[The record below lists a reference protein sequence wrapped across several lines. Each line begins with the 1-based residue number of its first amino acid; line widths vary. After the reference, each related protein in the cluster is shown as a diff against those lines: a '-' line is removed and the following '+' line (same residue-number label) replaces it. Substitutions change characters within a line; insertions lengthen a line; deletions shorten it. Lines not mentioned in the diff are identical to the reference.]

1 LTRCDGR
8 LPAFRGLNSFS
19 ANLAAE
25 AALLT
30 LFCLP
35 FHVLLQNRRGNMV
48 PRSPSKKAFT
58 LIELLVVI
66 AIIAILI
73 ALLLPA
79 VQQAREAA
87 RRTQCRNNLK
97 QLGLGHHNYHD
108 NFKSFAPNINII
120 WSGPN
125 PTWNT
130 NDRGWGGSQASHL
143 VNLLPYVDQA
153 PLFNGI
159 NFNNAA
165 TVKPWNQVIGGKQLN
180 ATLITLYQ
188 CPSESRGG
196 MLATGTN
203 PARAMT
209 SYAGCT
215 GSTFQASNRGC
226 NLATIVGNGGVQ
238 FDPNDDGEDWF
249 GRATIGQ
256 YARTDTPHS
265 NGISGVIARSS
276 WAANFKD
283 ITDGSSN
290 VICMGE
296 VRGICS
302 DALGYWPPNQG
313 GGWADSESLWFST
326 TPPINFP
333 NCPGEN
339 GNPTSGGTGC
349 RHPQNWNTGMG
360 FKSLHVGGAHFLLCD
375 GSVRFISQNISHD
388 VYQMLGDRWDGNPV
402 GDF

>member
-1 LTRCDGR
+1 
-8 LPAFRGLNSFS
+8 
-19 ANLAAE
+19 
-25 AALLT
+25 
-30 LFCLP
+30 
-35 FHVLLQNRRGNMV
+35 MV
-48 PRSPSKKAFT
+48 PRSLRSPLKKAFT

-97 QLGLGHHNYHD
+97 QLGLAHHNYHD

-120 WSGPN
+120 WTGP
-125 PTWNT
+125 PYVTT
-130 NDRGWGGSQASHL
+130 NRPWGGGQASHL
-143 VNLLPYVDQA
+143 VNLLPYIDQA

-159 NFNNAA
+159 NFNNVSNTA
-165 TVKPWNQVIGGKQLN
+165 TKPRSQVIGGKPLN
-180 ATLITLYQ
+180 QHVIPGYH
-188 CPSESRGG
+188 CPSESRGPMFAAPG
-196 MLATGTN
+196 N
-203 PARAMT
+203 PLQAMT
-209 SYAGCT
+209 NYAGST
-215 GSTFQASNRGC
+215 GSTLLQTNHGC
-226 NLATIVGNGGVQ
+226 NLATIVGNGGTQ

-265 NGISGVIARSS
+265 QGISGVIARSS

-296 VRGICS
+296 VRGACA
-302 DALGYWPPNQG
+302 DALGYWTPGGTGG

-339 GNPTSGGTGC
+339 GNPTGGGTGC

-360 FKSLHVGGAHFLLCD
+360 FKSLHVGGAHFLMCD
-375 GSVRFISQNISHD
+375 GSVKFVSQNIDHNT
-388 VYQMLGDRWDGNPV
+388 YQMLGDRWDGNTF